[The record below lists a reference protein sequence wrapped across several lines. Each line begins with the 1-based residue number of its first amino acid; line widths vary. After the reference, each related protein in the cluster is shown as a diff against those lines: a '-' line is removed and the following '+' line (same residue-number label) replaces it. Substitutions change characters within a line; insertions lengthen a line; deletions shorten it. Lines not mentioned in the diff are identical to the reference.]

1 MGCLMDYRRLKW
13 LLVVVAL
20 GLPAC
25 TTFDVKTDHDPTADF
40 DRFKTFAFVGLVAAE
55 KGGLYDNSLM
65 HKRVEAAVVREL
77 TSKGLQ
83 QVPAHQHPDLSVY
96 YWIGVKET
104 QRIEGGGTA
113 VGAHGWRGG
122 YGWGAGYGGGVTTY
136 DYQKGTLILDLV
148 EPANKELMW
157 RATIVG
163 ALEDTVAKN
172 IESGNNAI
180 TKAFQDYPPKK
191 QGR

>member
-1 MGCLMDYRRLKW
+1 MDYRRLKW

-77 TSKGLQ
+77 TS
-83 QVPAHQHPDLSVY
+83 
-96 YWIGVKET
+96 
-104 QRIEGGGTA
+104 
-113 VGAHGWRGG
+113 
-122 YGWGAGYGGGVTTY
+122 
-136 DYQKGTLILDLV
+136 
-148 EPANKELMW
+148 
-157 RATIVG
+157 
-163 ALEDTVAKN
+163 
-172 IESGNNAI
+172 
-180 TKAFQDYPPKK
+180 
-191 QGR
+191 